1 MAIRASFGFA
11 AAAMFALAAC
21 GGGTSSNSIPAAL
34 QPTQT
39 NMGNSVPGQTY
50 AYPATAP
57 AGVRIY
63 VHLPLRNSAQLD
75 TLISQQS
82 SKDSPQYHQW
92 LTPAQFRA
100 SYGPTASTLAGV
112 AATLNAAGFSTAIT
126 SQGIVA
132 DAPQATVERVFNVH
146 LSNRRATLSRGTP
159 VTLLQADKAPTVPAA
174 LASAG
179 AQIAAFAPLP
189 AMRPDFMKV
198 SSAAF
203 ADNRYSNVGPY
214 WFDDLRQ
221 AYKYPSTTTANGN
234 GRTIGIIAACDYLD
248 SDVSLYFG
256 YENAPVPHVVR
267 RPVDGGSPAFDIG
280 NGDCDEVSLDVQQ
293 SGGSAPGATIMVYE
307 APDASITPSFLDMY
321 TAIVEDNKADVVST
335 SFGLCELYF
344 SAAYNGGE
352 DFTYLF
358 STFHDLYRQG
368 NAQGI
373 TFVQSSGDNGALNC
387 TDVTGTVATLG
398 VNWAAND
405 TDVTGVGGT
414 NLVTSY
420 NNGSSLRSAYVAENA
435 YDDLFSPS
443 SGEPAGEVWGS
454 GGGKSV
460 YFPKPLYQY
469 LVNNG
474 ASTRTVPDVAM
485 HMGGCPEG
493 AVTPCAADRSSD
505 VTALGGGFYL
515 LIGTSASSP
524 EFAGLQAVQDQLLGS
539 RTGNVNYL
547 LYALAALGTVGNG
560 PVFHN
565 DIPGNNGGYPS
576 TRGYNYV
583 VGNGTPYAA
592 QYDFDP
598 FGPEAGNPQTP
609 SNP

>member
-1 MAIRASFGFA
+1 MALRASFGFA
-11 AAAMFALAAC
+11 AAAVFALSAC
-21 GGGTSSNSIPAAL
+21 GGGGTSSNSIPMTPQLTNQNNPITGAG
-34 QPTQT
+34 TQ
-39 NMGNSVPGQTY
+39 SY
-50 AYPATAP
+50 AFPNTAP
-57 AGVRIY
+57 SGVRIY
-63 VHLPLRNSAQLD
+63 VHLPLRNSTQLD
-75 TLISQQS
+75 QLIQQQS
-82 SKDSPQYHQW
+82 TKDSPQYHQW

-100 SYGPTASTLAGV
+100 SYGPTASSLVTV
-112 AATLNAAGFSTAIT
+112 ASALSAQGFKTAIT
-126 SQGIVA
+126 SQGVVA

-146 LSNRRATLSRGTP
+146 LTNRAAALSRGTA
-159 VTLLQADKAPTVPAA
+159 VTLLQADKAPTVPTA
-174 LASAG
+174 LTSVG
-179 AQIAAFAPLP
+179 AQVAAFAPLP
-189 AMRPDFMKV
+189 AMKPDFMKASPV
-198 SSAAF
+198 SF

-214 WFDDLRQ
+214 WFDDLKQ
-221 AYKYPSTTTANGN
+221 AYTYPSYRTAKGN
-234 GRTIGIIAACDYLD
+234 GRTIGIVAACDFLD
-248 SDVSLYFG
+248 SDVSLYFSH
-256 YENAPVPHVVR
+256 ENLTPPNLVR
-267 RPVDGGSPAFDIG
+267 RPVDGGSPAFDID

-321 TAIVEDNKADVVST
+321 TAMVEDNKADVVST

-358 STFHDLYRQG
+358 GTFHDLYRQG

-373 TFVQSSGDNGALNC
+373 TFVQSSGDNGALGC
-387 TDVTGTVATLG
+387 TDITGAIATLG

-420 NNGSSLRSAYVAENA
+420 NANSLRSAYVAENA
-435 YDDLFSPS
+435 FDDLFSPS

-460 YFPKPLYQY
+460 YFQKPIYQY
-469 LVNNG
+469 LVNAG
-474 ASTRTVPDVAM
+474 AATRTVPDVAM
-485 HMGGCPEG
+485 HMGGCPFG
-493 AVTPCAADRSSD
+493 AVTPCAPDRSSD
-505 VTALGGGFYL
+505 VTALGGAFYL

-524 EFAGLQAVQDQLLGS
+524 EFAGLQAIQDELLGS

-565 DIPGNNGGYPS
+565 NIPGNNGYPS

-583 VGNGTPYAA
+583 VGNGTPYGA

>member
-1 MAIRASFGFA
+1 MALRASFGFA
-11 AAAMFALAAC
+11 AAAIFALSAC
-21 GGGTSSNSIPAAL
+21 GGGGTSSNSIPTTL
-34 QPTQT
+34 QQTSQANPVTGAGTQ
-39 NMGNSVPGQTY
+39 SY
-50 AYPATAP
+50 AFPNTAP

-63 VHLPLRNSAQLD
+63 VHLPLRNSTQLD
-75 TLISQQS
+75 QLIQQQS
-82 SKDSPQYHQW
+82 TKDSPQYHQW

-100 SYGPTASTLAGV
+100 SYGPTASSLATV
-112 AATLNAAGFSTAIT
+112 AATLSAQGFKTAIT
-126 SQGIVA
+126 SQGVVA

-146 LSNRRATLSRGTP
+146 LTNRAAALSRGTP
-159 VTLLQADKAPTVPAA
+159 VTLLKADKAPTVPTA
-174 LASAG
+174 LASVG
-179 AQIAAFAPLP
+179 AQVAAFAPLP
-189 AMRPDFMKV
+189 AMKPDFMKA
-198 SSAAF
+198 SAVTF

-214 WFDDLRQ
+214 WFDDLKQ
-221 AYKYPSTTTANGN
+221 AYQYPSYRTAKGN
-234 GRTIGIIAACDYLD
+234 GRTIGIVAACDYLD

-256 YENAPVPHVVR
+256 HENLTPPHVER
-267 RPVDGGSPAFDIG
+267 RPVDGGSPAFDID

-293 SGGSAPGATIMVYE
+293 SGGSAPGATILVYE
-307 APDASITPSFLDMY
+307 APDASIAPSFLDMY
-321 TAIVEDNKADVVST
+321 AAIVEDNKADVVST

-358 STFHDLYRQG
+358 GTFHDLYRQG

-373 TFVQSSGDNGALNC
+373 TFVQSSGDNGALGC
-387 TDVTGTVATLG
+387 TDVTGAIATRG

-420 NNGSSLRSAYVAENA
+420 NANSLRSAYVAENA
-435 YDDLFSPS
+435 FDDLFSPS

-460 YFPKPLYQY
+460 YFQKPIYQY
-469 LVNNG
+469 LVNTG
-474 ASTRTVPDVAM
+474 AATRTVPDVAM

-505 VTALGGGFYL
+505 VTALGGAFYL

-524 EFAGLQAVQDQLLGS
+524 EFAGLQAVQDELLGS

-565 DIPGNNGGYPS
+565 NIPGNNGYPS

-583 VGNGTPYAA
+583 VGNGTPYGA

>member
-1 MAIRASFGFA
+1 MALRASFGFA
-11 AAAMFALAAC
+11 AAAIFALSAC
-21 GGGTSSNSIPAAL
+21 GGGGTSSNSIPAAL
-34 QPTQT
+34 QQT
-39 NMGNSVPGQTY
+39 NQANPVTGAGTQSY
-50 AYPATAP
+50 AFPNTAP

-63 VHLPLRNSAQLD
+63 VHLPLRNSTQLD
-75 TLISQQS
+75 QLIQQQS
-82 SKDSPQYHQW
+82 TKDSPQYHQW

-100 SYGPTASTLAGV
+100 SYGPTASSLATVANTLSAQ
-112 AATLNAAGFSTAIT
+112 GFKTAIT
-126 SQGIVA
+126 SQGVVA

-146 LSNRRATLSRGTP
+146 LTNRAAALSRGTP
-159 VTLLQADKAPTVPAA
+159 VTLLQADKAPTVPTA
-174 LASAG
+174 LASVG

-189 AMRPDFMKV
+189 AMKPDFMKV
-198 SSAAF
+198 SAVSF

-214 WFDDLRQ
+214 WFDDLKQ
-221 AYKYPSTTTANGN
+221 AYQYPSYRTAKGN
-234 GRTIGIIAACDYLD
+234 GRTIGIVAACDFLD

-256 YENAPVPHVVR
+256 HENLTPPNVVR
-267 RPVDGGSPAFDIG
+267 RPVDGGSPAFDID

-321 TAIVEDNKADVVST
+321 TAMVEDNKADVVST

-358 STFHDLYRQG
+358 GTFHDIYRQG

-373 TFVQSSGDNGALNC
+373 TFVQSSGDNGALGC
-387 TDVTGTVATLG
+387 TDITGAIATIG

-420 NNGSSLRSAYVAENA
+420 NANSLRSAYVAENA
-435 YDDLFSPS
+435 FDDLFSPS

-460 YFPKPLYQY
+460 YFQKPIYQY
-469 LVNNG
+469 LVNTG
-474 ASTRTVPDVAM
+474 AATRTVPDVAM

-493 AVTPCAADRSSD
+493 AVTPCAPDRSSD
-505 VTALGGGFYL
+505 VTALGGAFYL

-524 EFAGLQAVQDQLLGS
+524 EFAGLQAIQDELLGS

-565 DIPGNNGGYPS
+565 NIPGNNGYPS

-583 VGNGTPYAA
+583 VGNGTPYGA

>member
-1 MAIRASFGFA
+1 MTIRASFGLA
-11 AAAMFALAAC
+11 AAAFLMLSAC
-21 GGGTSSNSIPAAL
+21 GGGGSSSNSLPMAISQNNPANAAG
-34 QPTQT
+34 TAT
-39 NMGNSVPGQTY
+39 QTY
-50 AYPATAP
+50 AFPNTAP

-63 VHLPLRNSAQLD
+63 VHVPLRNSTELD
-75 TLISQQS
+75 QLISQQS
-82 SKDSPQYHQW
+82 TKDSPQYHQW

-100 SYGPTASTLAGV
+100 QYGPTASTLQTV
-112 AATLNAAGFSTAIT
+112 ATALNAQGFKTAIT
-126 SQGIVA
+126 SQGVVA
-132 DAPQATVERVFNVH
+132 DAPQATVERVFSVH
-146 LSNRRATLSRGTP
+146 LSTRSAALSRGTP
-159 VTLLQADKAPTVPAA
+159 VTLLQADRAPTIPSA
-174 LASAG
+174 LAAVG
-179 AQIAAFAPLP
+179 AQVAAFAPLP
-189 AMRPDFMKV
+189 SMRPSFMKV
-198 SSAAF
+198 SSVAF

-214 WFDDLRQ
+214 WFDDLKQ
-221 AYKYPSTTTANGN
+221 AYQYPAYTTATGR
-234 GRTIGIIAACDYLD
+234 GRTVGIVAACDYLD

-256 YENAPVPHVVR
+256 HEHLTPPNVVR
-267 RPVDGGSPAFDIG
+267 RPVDGGSPPFDIG

-293 SGGSAPGATIMVYE
+293 SGGSAPGSTIMVYE
-307 APDASITPSFLDMY
+307 APDASIVPSFLDMY

-344 SAAYNGGE
+344 TAPYNGGE
-352 DFTYLF
+352 DFTYLL

-387 TDVTGTVATLG
+387 TDVTGAVATLG
-398 VNWAAND
+398 VNWAADD

-414 NLVTSY
+414 NLVTSF
-420 NNGSSLRSAYVAENA
+420 NSGSLRSAYVSENA
-435 YDDLFSPS
+435 YDDLFSAS

-454 GGGKSV
+454 GGGKSL
-460 YFPKPLYQY
+460 YFQKPLYQY
-469 LVNNG
+469 LVNTG
-474 ASTRTVPDVAM
+474 ASMRTVPDVAM
-485 HMGGCPEG
+485 HMGGCPVG
-493 AVTPCAADRSSD
+493 SVQPCGPDRSSD

-547 LYALAALGTVGNG
+547 LYALAALGSVGNG

-565 DIPGNNGGYPS
+565 NIPGYNGYPS
-576 TRGYNYV
+576 HAGYNYV
-583 VGNGTPYAA
+583 VGNGTPRGA
-592 QYDFDP
+592 QYAFDP